1 MDLHAFLVNFFLSD
15 CSSTTLML
23 PNLPSEISCYN
34 HDTCTA
40 FTCCMEIVKF
50 NNRPIE
56 VSINFDECANFLTV
70 TIERISKTVYLHD
83 FSYGLLF
90 YKNCLN
96 WSNGV
101 KFFKYF
107 YLHIDVNYIIQIHTM
122 YSQFTY
128 AVYLICACN
137 IFSSH
142 RISFLSIGSEYRL
155 SLKGIFEIK

>member
-1 MDLHAFLVNFFLSD
+1 
-15 CSSTTLML
+15 ML

-50 NNRPIE
+50 NSRPIE

-83 FSYGLLF
+83 FSYGMLS
-90 YKNCLN
+90 YENCYNLDN
-96 WSNGV
+96 RV
-101 KFFKYF
+101 KFFKQF
-107 YLHIDVNYIIQIHTM
+107 HLLIDVNYVFRFIQFMHEIHNA
-122 YSQFTY
+122 Y
-128 AVYLICACN
+128 AVYLCACN

-142 RISFLSIGSEYRL
+142 RIYFLSIGSEYRF
-155 SLKGIFEIK
+155 SLQGIFEIK